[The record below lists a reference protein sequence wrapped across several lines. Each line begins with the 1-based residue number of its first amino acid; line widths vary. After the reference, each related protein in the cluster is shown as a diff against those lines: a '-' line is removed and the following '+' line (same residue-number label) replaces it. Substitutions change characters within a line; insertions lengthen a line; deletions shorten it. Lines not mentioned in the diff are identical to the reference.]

1 MLMHV
6 QRLCIFSENQSADV
20 SNEKET
26 ERCEWVVLYLCQ
38 LSTALR
44 NVNSKTA
51 NSTSNNDFNIV
62 WKVCTQGTLE
72 RAVSRFS
79 TIRRWNDH
87 WNEHQKCWIEL
98 SDIQRIS
105 FDSFVVF
112 ICCCFRKMASNSL
125 ISWIYPRGK
134 KQKPRNLAVDSEQQI
149 TRAFHICFST
159 VSASCT
165 MECMH
170 LTYSFSIILPTFFCV
185 CASSS
190 RWRFCS
196 YLMEQNVRMKKEF
209 GKNHTILSY
218 DKIVQR

>member
-72 RAVSRFS
+72 REQCLDFQLSADETTTEMNIKNV
-79 TIRRWNDH
+79 
-87 WNEHQKCWIEL
+87 EL
-98 SDIQRIS
+98 
-105 FDSFVVF
+105 
-112 ICCCFRKMASNSL
+112 N
-125 ISWIYPRGK
+125 
-134 KQKPRNLAVDSEQQI
+134 
-149 TRAFHICFST
+149 
-159 VSASCT
+159 
-165 MECMH
+165 
-170 LTYSFSIILPTFFCV
+170 
-185 CASSS
+185 
-190 RWRFCS
+190 
-196 YLMEQNVRMKKEF
+196 
-209 GKNHTILSY
+209 
-218 DKIVQR
+218 